1 MLTRQSDLAS
11 QTELASRGRENDI
24 KGAPLAFNSSA
35 SQCRSGE
42 HTLEIEV

>member
-1 MLTRQSDLAS
+1 MLTRQRSQKL

-24 KGAPLAFNSSA
+24 KGAPLAFNPSA